1 MRASINISLPGS
13 EANTHLARDHGR
25 DVWVTFAPGKR
36 MLRRAL
42 LITVVFVL
50 SSVCFAQ
57 EDRTTI
63 KKSLIPWA
71 GTDTRNFIP
80 QGWKLE
86 EQKSAD
92 LDGDGN
98 ADYVLKLI
106 ENKPARTA
114 DDATNDRARAL
125 IVLLSDSAGKLTRAA
140 VADKLLQC
148 TGCGG
153 AFYGAME
160 APAEVE
166 VDAKGVITV
175 SQDHGSR
182 EVSNTTYKFRYDPAV
197 KRFVLIGFDYVEND
211 RASGKVVSES
221 TNYLTGVRKTNNRT
235 APITKSKVFLDDVDY
250 EQFEEAAVKRLGLG

>member
-1 MRASINISLPGS
+1 MVFRLSILI
-13 EANTHLARDHGR
+13 LA
-25 DVWVTFAPGKR
+25 
-36 MLRRAL
+36 
-42 LITVVFVL
+42 VL
-50 SSVCFAQ
+50 SLSSWCVAQ
-57 EDRTTI
+57 DDRTTI
-63 KKSLIPWA
+63 NKSLVPWA

-86 EQKSAD
+86 EQKSGD

-98 ADYVLKLI
+98 SDYVLKLI
-106 ENKPARTA
+106 EAKPAKTA

-125 IVLLSDSAGKLTRAA
+125 VVLLSDANGKLTRAA
-140 VADKLLQC
+140 LADRLLQC

-166 VDAKGVITV
+166 IDAKGVITV
-175 SQDHGSR
+175 SQEHGSR

-211 RASGKVVSES
+211 RASAKVVSES

-235 APITKSKVFLDDVDY
+235 GAITKTKIFLDDVDY
-250 EQFEEAAVKRLGLG
+250 EKFEEAAVKRLGLG

>member
-1 MRASINISLPGS
+1 MFRLI
-13 EANTHLARDHGR
+13 
-25 DVWVTFAPGKR
+25 
-36 MLRRAL
+36 L
-42 LITVVFVL
+42 LTLTLLSL
-50 SSVCFAQ
+50 SSWCAAQ
-57 EDRTTI
+57 DDRTTI
-63 KKSLIPWA
+63 KKSLIPA
-71 GTDTRNFIP
+71 TGTDTRNFIP

-106 ENKPARTA
+106 EDKPAKTSE
-114 DDATNDRARAL
+114 DMVNDRARAL
-125 IVLLSDSAGKLTRAA
+125 IVLLSDAKGNLTRAA

-153 AFYGAME
+153 AFYGVVE

-166 VDAKGVITV
+166 IDSKGVITV

-197 KRFVLIGFDYVEND
+197 KRFVLIGFDYAEND
-211 RASGKVVSES
+211 RLTAKVTSES

-235 APITKSKVFLDDVDY
+235 STITKTKIFLDDVDY
-250 EQFEEAAVKRLGLG
+250 EKFEEAAVKRLGLG

>member
-1 MRASINISLPGS
+1 VQDATGSSQCLQNEKKEHRMFRLPI
-13 EANTHLARDHGR
+13 
-25 DVWVTFAPGKR
+25 
-36 MLRRAL
+36 
-42 LITVVFVL
+42 LILFVL
-50 SSVCFAQ
+50 SLSSWCVAQ
-57 EDRTTI
+57 DDRTTI
-63 KKSLIPWA
+63 KKSLVPWA

-106 ENKPARTA
+106 EDKPAKTS
-114 DDATNDRARAL
+114 DDVVNDRARAL
-125 IVLLSDSAGKLTRAA
+125 VVVLSDASGKLTRVA

-153 AFYGAME
+153 AFYGVME

-211 RASGKVVSES
+211 RATAKVVSES

-235 APITKSKVFLDDVDY
+235 AAITKTKIFLDDVDY
-250 EQFEEAAVKRLGLG
+250 EKFEEAAVKRLGLG